1 MKKELSL
8 DEGKAPC
15 DKPIDLLAELRSTPI
30 KEHGVIDLLGIA
42 AFFLVITP
50 LLSTHRITDFMIFCI
65 FAMSFDLLYGYMG
78 RLSFGQ
84 MLYLGT
90 GAYFCGLFIRY
101 VSGNPFLAILAGI
114 AFAGFLS
121 MLLGLIIVRT
131 TGACFALINLAFNHI
146 GFFLVL
152 SPLRGITRGEDG
164 FGVSASKFGS
174 LSLTSRPIMFG
185 FVLLCVLLVFYV
197 LRRLTSSPYGILI
210 RSIKEDETRV
220 RFLGYNTFYYKW
232 LTFVLA
238 GSIAGLAG
246 SLTAL
251 NYGYVNPNAM
261 DVHSNVGVVFACL
274 IGGAGNLYGAIV
286 GGVVYMIISNFLP
299 IYIHRWEMFLGF
311 CLVIIVFRFR
321 TGIWGYIQRSWEYL
335 VKRGVV
341 PGSMKKE
348 AI

>member
-1 MKKELSL
+1 
-8 DEGKAPC
+8 
-15 DKPIDLLAELRSTPI
+15 
-30 KEHGVIDLLGIA
+30 
-42 AFFLVITP
+42 
-50 LLSTHRITDFMIFCI
+50 MIFCI
-65 FAMSFDLLYGYMG
+65 FAMAFDLLYGYMG

-90 GAYFCGLFIRY
+90 GAYGCGLFIKY
-101 VSGNPFLAILAGI
+101 VSGNPLLAILIGI
-114 AFAGFLS
+114 CSAGFLA

-152 SPLRGITRGEDG
+152 SPLREITRGEDG
-164 FGVSASKFGS
+164 FGVSASKLGFLNFG
-174 LSLTSRPIMFG
+174 SRPIMFG
-185 FVLLCVLLVFYV
+185 FVLLCLLLVFYV

-220 RFLGYNTFYYKW
+220 RFLGYNTYLYKL

-246 SLTAL
+246 SLNAL
-251 NYGYVNPNAM
+251 NYNYVNPNAM

-286 GGVVYMIISNFLP
+286 GGVIYMVISNFLP
-299 IYIHRWEMFLGF
+299 IYIYRWEMFLGF
-311 CLVIIVFRFR
+311 SLLIIVFRFR
-321 TGIWGYIQRSWEYL
+321 MGVWGYIQRFWEYL
-335 VKRGVV
+335 IRSKIVPRLIKREG
-341 PGSMKKE
+341 
-348 AI
+348 I

>member
-1 MKKELSL
+1 MDK
-8 DEGKAPC
+8 GKASC
-15 DKPIDLLAELRSTPI
+15 DNPTDLLSELRSTPI

-90 GAYFCGLFIRY
+90 GAYFCGLFIKY
-101 VSGNPFLAILAGI
+101 VSGNPLLAILAGVV
-114 AFAGFLS
+114 FAGFLS

-146 GFFLVL
+146 GFFVVL

-164 FGVSASKFGS
+164 FGVSASKLGF
-174 LSLTSRPIMFG
+174 LTFTSRPIMFG

-197 LRRLTSSPYGILI
+197 LKRLTSSPYGILI

-251 NYGYVNPNAM
+251 NYSYVNPNAM
-261 DVHSNVGVVFACL
+261 DVNSNVGVVFACL

-286 GGVVYMIISNFLP
+286 GGVVYMVISNFLP
-299 IYIHRWEMFLGF
+299 IYNYRWEMFLGF
-311 CLVIIVFRFR
+311 SLAIIVFRFR
-321 TGIWGYIQRSWEYL
+321 TGVWGYVQRSWEYL
-335 VKRGVV
+335 VKKEVV
-341 PGSMKKE
+341 PRVKKKE